1 MGRKSLLL
9 QLQMIVDELTDEIWI
24 LFILLSVKLGSQA
37 LVVNCTQLRNTI
49 SITIS
54 RFLVAV
60 VGGLM

>member
-1 MGRKSLLL
+1 
-9 QLQMIVDELTDEIWI
+9 MIVDELTDEIWI